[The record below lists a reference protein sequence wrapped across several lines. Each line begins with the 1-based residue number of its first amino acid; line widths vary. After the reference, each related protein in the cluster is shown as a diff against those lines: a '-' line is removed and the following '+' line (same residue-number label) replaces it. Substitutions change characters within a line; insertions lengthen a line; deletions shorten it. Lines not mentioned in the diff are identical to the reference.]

1 MDKIKIKPLW
11 KLLLSLYYLSK
22 KSRDWKWGDAQEHAF
37 NKAREMLNSPKLL
50 VHYNS
55 QRDLVLACNAS
66 PYRI

>member
-22 KSRDWKWGDAQEHAF
+22 KSSHWKWGDEQEQAF
-37 NKAREMLNSPKLL
+37 NKAKEMLNSPKLL

-55 QRDLVLACNAS
+55 QRNLVLACKAS